1 MAACDFSEAQSLE
14 VWFHQIDIGNIPEE
28 NLTPAP
34 IMSRKI
40 IGSVS
45 RVCFNETTG
54 GESGM
59 LKAEAIRPRWIRRRP
74 QTTGTWGRYTAL
86 SSSWAAGLVWD
97 RCLSQK
103 SSNSESHYISS
114 ALKVTNYFPLSSNQ
128 SGSIPKKNN
137 KNKKHHASPIPLSP
151 KHWNISI

>member
-54 GESGM
+54 RESGM
-59 LKAEAIRPRWIRRRP
+59 LKAEAIRPR
-74 QTTGTWGRYTAL
+74 
-86 SSSWAAGLVWD
+86 
-97 RCLSQK
+97 
-103 SSNSESHYISS
+103 
-114 ALKVTNYFPLSSNQ
+114 
-128 SGSIPKKNN
+128 
-137 KNKKHHASPIPLSP
+137 
-151 KHWNISI
+151 